1 MLRSV
6 LIKHMISEV
15 NKYHWFGVIAKVKA
29 RVFETYSSLK
39 CIILNID
46 TYMHIKLFTEV
57 LDTFH
62 SQINWLN
69 YILLANVI
77 LVYNSKEC
85 RVFTPSSF
93 NAVDVKSFCSDKE
106 HWFFR
111 NRGSIKS
118 NCTALCARSSLNAKN
133 SFHQVQFFFCVW
145 LWKITP

>member
-1 MLRSV
+1 VSS
-6 LIKHMISEV
+6 ISE
-15 NKYHWFGVIAKVKA
+15 IIP
-29 RVFETYSSLK
+29 

-46 TYMHIKLFTEV
+46 TYMHIKLFGEI

-85 RVFTPSSF
+85 RVFTASSF

-133 SFHQVQFFFCVW
+133 SFHQVQSYFAFGFKKSPLEVFIDVTIVHTMILDTMFPFW
-145 LWKITP
+145 PVI